1 MSGLRNGYDWAAYYA
16 AAYEKER
23 KHNTLLAGQ
32 VADLERKQEDYQD
45 NLERIYTSPFWKMAA
60 PIHGLFYKESG
71 VTKSADPVAETLVDA
86 SNDTRENDNNVCSE
100 NVKTDE
106 HQFLAVEGWKEIEVP
121 DTDIV
126 LLIYGCGALEQGIF
140 EKIKSYFNKNESC
153 MAAYVDEDF
162 YEEDPA
168 HGETTWYKSDY
179 APDTLLSYN
188 CWGHLAAVRRD
199 ILSEIAYGG
208 LAQCSDKEQ
217 LAVGFYDLCLRLE
230 EAALRRCGMD
240 YGKMRAAI
248 RRVDEVLYH
257 GKIPAARKR
266 ENHAEGSGCGSDQAF
281 IGAGKA
287 FIPVREDALRRRGV
301 RADLQYGPDPD
312 LYHLVYDTSVSGRE
326 RCARAGSAGGAIAPH
341 RVVSVVIITKDAP
354 VALERCLRS
363 FKLRTAYRYYEW
375 IVVDAGSSD
384 EHRSRM
390 EQLQKAYGFIC
401 LDGAN
406 AEDTGALYRLGAAR
420 AGGDL
425 LLFLGDDMEIIE
437 KSWLGHMAGQALQSH
452 VGAVGADLWMADTE
466 KNLQADV
473 IHDVSA
479 VPLSCLMV
487 SREKYEEAGG
497 FGQDETGAPDSDAF
511 CRRLEEAGY
520 YNVVRGDVAL
530 RRHAASE
537 SETGLE
543 AFYTGSLQQ
552 EQARMTV
559 EESLRFYRD
568 AYSRERKKGHVL
580 TGKLEEAEHKS
591 SLLGTRLGQIKGS
604 IFWRMSKPLR
614 SLVHWLQR
622 TKERIGYCGSVKGF
636 LRKLNAKM
644 IEKKARA
651 QHGTAS
657 FPNAEEAARQ
667 RATRFDKAIKFS
679 ILMPLYNT
687 PENFLRQAI
696 ESVTAQTYEN
706 WELCLAD
713 GSDEAHDNVEKIC
726 REYMELDKKYL
737 RSSSSLY
744 CRIVYRKL
752 PKNEGISGNTNECLA
767 MASGDYIALFDHD
780 DVLHPSVLYEYM
792 KAICDKGAD
801 YIYCDETTF
810 KGNKTIDHMLTLHFK
825 PDYAPDNLRANN
837 YICHFSAFSR
847 KLLDG
852 TQLFRSEFD
861 GSQDHDMILRLTS
874 RAKCVVH
881 VPKLLYYWRSHE
893 GSVASDINA
902 KSYAIEA
909 AKGAVASHLQAQGFQ
924 NFEITSTKAFETIFR
939 IKYEIQGNPKVS
951 IVIPNKDHL
960 EDLQRCIS
968 SILEKSTYDN
978 YEILVVENNSTSKE
992 IFTYYKKLQEN
1003 PQIRV
1008 LNYKGEFN
1016 YSRINNLAISKA
1028 AGEYILLLNNDTQV
1042 ITLDWIE
1049 ELLMYAQRKDVGAV
1063 GAKLYY
1069 EDRTIQHAGVVL
1081 GLGAHRTA
1089 GHSHYGISHNNL
1101 GYMGRLCYAQ
1111 NVMAVTGACLMMRR
1125 SLFQKLGG
1133 LDENFAVS
1141 LNDVDL
1147 CVRAWKAGYVNVFTP
1162 FAELYHY
1169 ESVSRGL
1176 DDAGEKAERYNRE
1189 SEAFREKWKELLA
1202 QGDPYYNPNFSLDR
1216 SDFVLKYNG
1225 D

>member
-1 MSGLRNGYDWAAYYA
+1 MSGLKNGYDWAAYYA

-45 NLERIYTSPFWKMAA
+45 NLERIYASPFWKMVA
-60 PIHGLFYKESG
+60 PIHGLFYKDAAVIES
-71 VTKSADPVAETLVDA
+71 VDSVADAPKEKQ
-86 SNDTRENDNNVCSE
+86 EIDNNECSE
-100 NVKTDE
+100 NEKTNAQEFFVLD
-106 HQFLAVEGWKEIEVP
+106 GWNEIEVP
-121 DTDIV
+121 DSDVV
-126 LLIYGCGALEQGIF
+126 LLTYGCGALEQGIF
-140 EKIKSYFNKNESC
+140 EKIKSYFNENKLC
-153 MAAYVDEDF
+153 VAAYVDEDF

-168 HGETTWYKSDY
+168 HGESPWHKSDY

-199 ILSEIAYGG
+199 LLSEIAYGG
-208 LAQCSDKEQ
+208 LAQCSDEEQ
-217 LAVGFYDLCLRLE
+217 LAAGFYDLCLRLE
-230 EAALRRCGMD
+230 EAALRRNDMD
-240 YGKMRAAI
+240 YGKMREAV
-248 RRVDEVLYH
+248 RRVDAVLYH
-257 GKIPAARKR
+257 RKVSAAWKKERN
-266 ENHAEGSGCGSDQAF
+266 EEMSDSGYGQTF
-281 IGAGKA
+281 TGAGKA
-287 FIPVREDALRRRGV
+287 FVSVREDALRRRGI
-301 RADLQYGPDPD
+301 RADLQYGADPN

-341 RVVSVVIITKDAP
+341 RVVSVVIITEGSPAS
-354 VALERCLRS
+354 LERCLRS
-363 FKLRTAYRYYEW
+363 FKSRTAYRYYEW
-375 IVVDAGSSD
+375 IVVDAGSHD
-384 EHRSRM
+384 ENRSRM
-390 EQLQKAYGFIC
+390 EQLQKEYGFTW
-401 LDGAN
+401 LDGTKT
-406 AEDTGALYRLGAAR
+406 EDRHALYRLGVER

-452 VGAVGADLWMADTE
+452 VGAVGADLWTADTE
-466 KNLQADV
+466 KNLRADV
-473 IHDVSA
+473 IHDVPTVSLA
-479 VPLSCLMV
+479 CMMV
-487 SREKYEEAGG
+487 SREKYEKAGG
-497 FGQDETGAPDSDAF
+497 FDRDETGGPDSGAF
-511 CRRLEEAGY
+511 CRRLEEDGY
-520 YNVVRGDVAL
+520 YNVIRGDVAL
-530 RRHAASE
+530 RRHASSE
-537 SETGLE
+537 SEAGLE
-543 AFYTGSLQQ
+543 AFYTGSLQR
-552 EQARMTV
+552 EQDRMTQ
-559 EESLRFYRD
+559 EEALRFYRE
-568 AYSRERKKGHVL
+568 AYGRERKKGQVL
-580 TGKLEEAEHKS
+580 TGKLEEAEHS
-591 SLLGTRLGQIKGS
+591 SGLLGIRLKQIKGS

-657 FPNAEEAARQ
+657 FPDAEEAARQ

-687 PENFLRQAI
+687 PENYLRQAI

-713 GSDEAHDNVEKIC
+713 GSDEEHGNVEKIC

-752 PKNEGISGNTNECLA
+752 QKNEGISGNTNECLSL
-767 MASGDYIALFDHD
+767 ASGDYIALFDHD

-909 AKGAVASHLQAQGFQ
+909 AKGAVASHLKAQGFQ

-951 IVIPNKDHL
+951 IIIPNKDHL

-978 YEILVVENNSTSKE
+978 YEILVVENNSTTKE
-992 IFTYYKKLQEN
+992 IFAYYKKIQEN
-1003 PQIRV
+1003 PLIRV

-1016 YSRINNLAISKA
+1016 YSRINNLAVSKA
-1028 AGEYILLLNNDTQV
+1028 SGEYVLLLNNDTQV

-1089 GHSHYGISHNNL
+1089 GHSHYGINHQNL

-1111 NVMAVTGACLMMRR
+1111 NVMAVTGACLMMRK
-1125 SLFQKLGG
+1125 SLFLKLGG

-1189 SEAFREKWKELLA
+1189 SEAFREKWKEVLA

-1216 SDFVLKYNG
+1216 SDFVLQYNG

>member
-1 MSGLRNGYDWAAYYA
+1 MSGLKNGYDWAAYYA

-23 KHNTLLAGQ
+23 KHNTMLAGQ
-32 VADLERKQEDYQD
+32 VADFERKQEDYKD
-45 NLERIYTSPFWKMAA
+45 NLERIYASPFWKMIA
-60 PIHGLFYKESG
+60 PLHGLFYKESDVIETVNADDNITSD
-71 VTKSADPVAETLVDA
+71 VTENKN
-86 SNDTRENDNNVCSE
+86 NDCYINE
-100 NVKTDE
+100 KTDS
-106 HQFLAVEGWKEIEVP
+106 QDFMLVEGWKEIEVP
-121 DTDIV
+121 DTEIV
-126 LLIYGCGALEQGIF
+126 LLTYGTGALEQGVF
-140 EKIKSYFNKNESC
+140 EKIKSTFNNLSC
-153 MAAYVDEDF
+153 VAAYVDEDF
-162 YEEDPA
+162 YEENPL
-168 HGETTWYKSDY
+168 HGRDTWYKSDY
-179 APDTLLSYN
+179 APDTLLAYN
-188 CWGHLAAVRRD
+188 CWGHLVAVRRD
-199 ILSEIAYGG
+199 LLSEIAYGG
-208 LAQCSDKEQ
+208 LAQCSDAVE
-217 LAVGFYDLCLRLE
+217 LAAGFYDLCLRLE
-230 EAALRRCGMD
+230 EAALKRCGMD
-240 YGKMRAAI
+240 YGKMRQAV
-248 RRVDEVLYH
+248 RRIDTVLYH
-257 GKIPAARKR
+257 GKVSAQH
-266 ENHAEGSGCGSDQAF
+266 EVGNLYT
-281 IGAGKA
+281 GAGAA
-287 FIPVREDALRRRGV
+287 FVSVREEALRRRGI
-301 RADLQYGPDPD
+301 RANLLYGPDPD

-326 RCARAGSAGGAIAPH
+326 RCARAGSAGRAIAPH
-341 RVVSVVIITKDAP
+341 RVVSVIILTQDNP
-354 VALERCLRS
+354 ESLTRCLQS
-363 FKLRTAYRYYEW
+363 CKQRTAYRYYEW
-375 IVVDAGSSD
+375 IVVDNGSS
-384 EHRSRM
+384 EENRVKM
-390 EQLQKAYGFIC
+390 EKLQEDYGFIC
-401 LDGAN
+401 LYAARTKDKA
-406 AEDTGALYRLGAAR
+406 ALYQQGVEKAQ
-420 AGGDL
+420 GDL
-425 LLFLGDDMEIIE
+425 LLFLGSDVEIME
-437 KSWLGHMAGQALQSH
+437 KSWLGYMAGQALQSH
-452 VGAVGADLWMADTE
+452 VGAVGADLWADDTE
-466 KNLQADV
+466 KNLSSKV
-473 IHDVSA
+473 ICDVSI
-479 VPLSCLMV
+479 VPETCLMV
-487 SREKYEEAGG
+487 SREKYEESGG
-497 FGQDETGAPDSDAF
+497 FCTNGEEDFDSGAF

-520 YNVVRGDVAL
+520 YNVMRNDVAL
-530 RRHAASE
+530 RLHDS
-537 SETGLE
+537 SDKE
-543 AFYTGSLQQ
+543 AGMEVFYTGSLRREQ
-552 EQARMTV
+552 ERMSA
-559 EESLRFYRD
+559 EESLHFYRD
-568 AYSRERKKGHVL
+568 AYGRERKKGRIL
-580 TGKLEEAEHKS
+580 SDKLKEAQIQSKTLS
-591 SLLGTRLGQIKGS
+591 VRLDQIKGS

-614 SLVHWLQR
+614 KLVHWLQR
-622 TKERIGYCGSVKGF
+622 TKERVGYCGSIKGV
-636 LRKLNAKM
+636 LRKVNAKM

-657 FPNAEEAARQ
+657 FPDAEEAARQ
-667 RATRFDKAIKFS
+667 RSTRFDKAIKFS
-679 ILMPLYNT
+679 ILVPLYNT
-687 PENFLRQAI
+687 PEKFLRQAI

-713 GSDEAHDNVEKIC
+713 GSDEEHGDVERIC

-737 RSSSSLY
+737 RSSSNLY
-744 CRIVYRKL
+744 CRIVYKKL
-752 PKNEGISGNTNECLA
+752 PKNEGISGNTNACLS

-792 KAICDKGAD
+792 KAICEKGAD

-909 AKGAVASHLQAQGFQ
+909 AKGAVAAHLTQQGFR

-960 EDLQRCIS
+960 EDLRRCIT
-968 SILEKSTYDN
+968 SIVEKSTYDN
-978 YEILVVENNSTSKE
+978 YEILVVENNSTTKE
-992 IFTYYKKLQEN
+992 IFEYYRKIQEN
-1003 PQIRV
+1003 PAIRV

-1016 YSRINNLAISKA
+1016 YARINNLAA
-1028 AGEYILLLNNDTQV
+1028 ARASGEYILLLNNDTQV

-1049 ELLMYAQRKDVGAV
+1049 ELLMYAQRSDVGAV

-1069 EDRTIQHAGVVL
+1069 EDKTIQHAGVVL

-1111 NVMAVTGACLMMRR
+1111 NVMAVTGACLMMRKP
-1125 SLFQKLGG
+1125 LFEKLGG

-1176 DDAGEKAERYNRE
+1176 DDTGEKAERYNRE
-1189 SEAFREKWKELLA
+1189 SEAFREKWKDVLA

-1216 SDFVLKYNG
+1216 SDFVLKYNQING
-1225 D
+1225 KTIR